1 MAKAGGKT
9 SIVVYADYREERSGV
24 PKLIEEEGVPV
35 VRRNLPIG
43 DYVVSDN
50 IVIERKTAWDFA
62 KSLFD
67 GRLFDQARR
76 MRGEYDTVTFIVEGD
91 PVRLRRYRSMQK
103 QLYAAIVT
111 LLVDYDAKIIYSGN
125 PRESAYIIASIAR
138 RLAKTERY
146 AILARKK
153 GRIESVT
160 DWQHYV
166 LQSFPGIGAKTARRI
181 TERFRSLRE
190 FCNASLSEIASVEG
204 IGEKKAEL
212 IFTILNRRFEN
223 YTSRRRRSTLE
234 DFYRKDGESGG

>member
-1 MAKAGGKT
+1 MKKQEVRP

-24 PKLIEEEGVPV
+24 PRLIEEEGVPV
-35 VRRNLPIG
+35 VRKNLPMG

-50 IVIERKTAWDFA
+50 IVVERKTAWDFA

-76 MRGEYDTVTFIVEGD
+76 MREEYETVIFIVEGD
-91 PVRLRRYRSMQK
+91 PLRLRRYRNMQK
-103 QLYAAIVT
+103 QLYAAMVT
-111 LLVDYDAKIIYSGN
+111 LLVDYDSKIIYSGS

-153 GRIESVT
+153 GRIETVT
-160 DWQHYV
+160 DWQYYI

-181 TERFRSLRE
+181 AERFKSLRE
-190 FCNASLSEIASVEG
+190 FCNASLSEIASIEG
-204 IGEKKAEL
+204 VGEKKAEL
-212 IFTILNRRFEN
+212 IFTILNRRFDN
-223 YTSRRRRSTLE
+223 YTGRRKRATLE
-234 DFYRKDGESGG
+234 DFYKDTGSGE